1 MVLPSLRRGE
11 HCRPIRRAA
20 FKEESVQ
27 CPNCGEPNTQ
37 VVDTRMITNGV
48 RRRRQCPKC
57 GQRFTT
63 YEYPASTTPLVVK
76 NDGRREEFDRA
87 KLLSG
92 IRKACAKRPVSAE
105 QIEGIAASVENQ
117 IRNSR
122 TKEISSAQIGQM
134 VLEQLRQI
142 DKVAYIRFASVYL
155 RMDDLEALKQEVEK
169 LLKSGD
175 QETTPRL

>member
-1 MVLPSLRRGE
+1 M
-11 HCRPIRRAA
+11 
-20 FKEESVQ
+20 Q

-76 NDGRREEFDRA
+76 NDGRREEFDRN
-87 KLLSG
+87 KLLAG

-105 QIEGIAASVENQ
+105 QIDAIVASVESQ
-117 IRNSR
+117 IHNSR
-122 TKEISSAQIGQM
+122 AKEISSEKIGQM

-175 QETTPRL
+175 QGSTTRP

>member
-1 MVLPSLRRGE
+1 
-11 HCRPIRRAA
+11 
-20 FKEESVQ
+20 
-27 CPNCGEPNTQ
+27 
-37 VVDTRMITNGV
+37 MITNGV

-63 YEYPASTTPLVVK
+63 YEYLRQRVVPSAYRVTTCEYPAATTPLVVK
-76 NDGRREEFDRA
+76 NDGRREEFDRN
-87 KLLSG
+87 KLLAG

-105 QIEGIAASVENQ
+105 QIDAIVASVESQ
-117 IRNSR
+117 IHNSR
-122 TKEISSAQIGQM
+122 AKEISSEKIGQM

-175 QETTPRL
+175 QGSTTRP